1 MATLEQLQSALVKAD
16 AAGDVEA
23 ARAFA
28 GEIRRMRS
36 SAPSPEA
43 ATKPKEEST
52 FETYRNGLA
61 SGPINLYLGAKQM
74 LGGLSPEEQSI
85 YAQNKESEKKAPGTS
100 FLSNVLTT
108 VPTMLIPGV
117 NTVAGATAVGA
128 GLGALQPVGG
138 EQTAGNIVRGKL
150 TNAAIGG
157 AVGGA
162 SQFTADKIG
171 SAVRNRLATST
182 ADAQATASR
191 NSLRDAALSE
201 GREAGYVVPQSQVQ
215 PTFLSNRVE
224 SLGGKAAVKQEASIR
239 NQEVTNA
246 LARKALGIADDQPI
260 SQGALE
266 GIRKTSGD
274 VYAEVASL
282 SPIAKQDLEAL
293 KVARNEAQ
301 GWFTAYNR
309 SARPDDLAKAKA
321 ARELSDMLEKSLEA
335 EAVTAGR
342 TDLIPKLINA
352 RKQIAKTYTVE
363 RALNKATGDVSAP
376 VLGRLVDKGKPL
388 SDGLDVIGRFNQSF
402 PQVTRPAAGTQAP
415 GVSFFEP
422 VTAGVAGMMGHA
434 ATGSPM
440 GLLAAGVPLLRGP
453 ARSLALSGPMQS
465 APTYGTNRLLQLAG
479 GAQPE
484 TINALARM
492 IGMGGAASLAAE

>member
-1 MATLEQLQSALVKAD
+1 MAGPWENYTP
-16 AAGDVEA
+16 AAA
-23 ARAFA
+23 T
-28 GEIRRMRS
+28 S
-36 SAPSPEA
+36 SAPWEQYQKPAVEA
-43 ATKPKEEST
+43 SS
-52 FETYRNGLA
+52 FETFRNGLA
-61 SGPINLYLGAKQM
+61 SGPINLYLGAKQ
-74 LGGLSPEEQSI
+74 LFGGLSPEEQSV
-85 YAQNKESEKKAPGTS
+85 YEQNKEAERNAPATS

-108 VPTMLIPGV
+108 VPAMMIPGV

-128 GLGALQPVGG
+128 GFGALQPVAG
-138 EQTAGNIVRGKL
+138 EQSVGNIVKGKL
-150 TNAAIGG
+150 ANAAIGG
-157 AVGGA
+157 AAGGVSQVA
-162 SQFTADKIG
+162 SDKIG
-171 SAVRNRLATST
+171 ALVRNRLAQST
-182 ADAQATASR
+182 AEAQARASQ
-191 NSLRDAALSE
+191 NSLRDAVLTE

-215 PTFLSNRVE
+215 PTFLSNRLE
-224 SLGGKAAVKQEASIR
+224 SLGGKAAVKQEAAIR

-246 LARKALGIADDQPI
+246 LARKALGIPDDMPI
-260 SQGALE
+260 SQGALDS
-266 GIRKTSGD
+266 IRKKSGD

-309 SARPDDLAKAKA
+309 SARPDDLAKARA
-321 ARELSDMLEKSLEA
+321 ARELSEMLEKSLEA
-335 EAVTAGR
+335 EAKTAGR
-342 TDLIPKLINA
+342 ADLIPKLVSA
-352 RKQIAKTYTVE
+352 RKEIAKSYTVE

-402 PQVTRPAAGTQAP
+402 PQITRPAAGTQAP

-422 VTAGVAGMMGHA
+422 VTAGLAGAMGHA
-434 ATGSPM
+434 ATGSPV

-465 APTYGTNRLLQLAG
+465 APAYGTNRLLQITG

-484 TINALARM
+484 TVNALARM
-492 IGMGGAASLAAE
+492 LGLGAATTLSAE